1 MNDAL
6 ISVVN
11 TMNLEDLRKARKQS
25 VFGAVLP
32 HIEIRIT
39 ELSAKP
45 KYRYKVQILDT
56 GMLKLPR
63 ALGRESW
70 EDLKAAVDA
79 EFANPESKWVTY
91 QEAHG

>member
-45 KYRYKVQILDT
+45 KYSYKVQILDT

-70 EDLKAAVDA
+70 EALRDAVDA
-79 EFANPESKWVTY
+79 EFAKADSKWTTY
-91 QEAHG
+91 QEAHQ

>member
-6 ISVVN
+6 IAVVN

-25 VFGAVLP
+25 VFAPALTQ
-32 HIEIRIT
+32 IETRIV

-45 KYRYKVQILDT
+45 KYTYKVQILES

-79 EFANPESKWVTY
+79 EFAKADSKWVTY
-91 QEAHG
+91 QEAH